1 MDWFAIAATIE
12 MSRAEIVGWV
22 AAIATAVATVVTAA
36 LTFWIRLIDT
46 PRPSWAIVPVIGEWD
61 IGNSQTLRRPRLAFH
76 LGNVGTGSARLVSVV
91 GVNCHATAT
100 AIGHSRSEQ
109 ATPVAL
115 AEVGAKYFVDAQ
127 PIVADW
133 QKAGVLITWVE
144 PRRWAFGRR
153 GRHEFFLLSDYFR
166 EPVPRRRETLQDGRA
181 VMSPVELDI
190 GPREE
195 IRQLDK
201 QLAESGSVVLASSN
215 RFARHR
221 QFREL
226 RRAGWQWR
234 RVLSKVNRGA
244 RSQ

>member
-12 MSRAEIVGWV
+12 MSRAEVVGWV

-46 PRPSWAIVPVIGEWD
+46 PRPSWEIATELDGWD
-61 IGNSQTLRRPRLAFH
+61 IGNGPVMGGPFCVFS

-91 GVNCHATAT
+91 GVYCEADATSLHDRTGSANH
-100 AIGHSRSEQ
+100 I
-109 ATPVAL
+109 AL
-115 AEVGAKYFVDAQ
+115 AEVGARFRVTAWPMVSY
-127 PIVADW
+127 W
-133 QKAGVLITWVE
+133 QRSGVLVTWAE

-153 GRHEFFLLSDYFR
+153 HRHVFFLISDYYQQ
-166 EPVPRRRETLQDGRA
+166 PSPGRRETREDGRV

-201 QLAESGSVVLASSN
+201 RLAESGSVVLASSN
-215 RFARHR
+215 RFARHG